1 MKLIVSSSGK
11 LSKLTNLNNI
21 PNISFKSEEDE
32 KEFELLNLSSLF
44 AKIKAGLDHN
54 PNLPHR
60 VSFFALLIVT
70 KGVGSHQVDLKE
82 YPLKK
87 GTVLKIAKGQVHAFQ
102 ENPDYDGFLIAFT
115 EEFVLNYFSKSS
127 IEFISHL
134 YNYHISKTA
143 VDGINFNEPF
153 IEQLMIE
160 LETENTYAQ
169 KNIVAAMLEL
179 YLLRLERLSQTLD
192 PPKQNKHYPLFL
204 EFKNLVEV
212 KYTATRNVKDYA
224 NMLSVSTK
232 HLNRIVKEFT
242 LNTAKHFID
251 DFVIL
256 ETKRAIASTNNSLKE
271 IGYTVGFDEVT
282 NFTKFFKK
290 HTGTTPKQ
298 FKISL

>member
-1 MKLIVSSSGK
+1 MN
-11 LSKLTNLNNI
+11 TI
-21 PNISFKSEEDE
+21 PNISFKSEEAE
-32 KEFELLNLSSLF
+32 KDFELLNVTDLF

-60 VSFFALLIVT
+60 ISFFALLIVT
-70 KGVGSHQVDLKE
+70 NGVGIHKIDLKE

-87 GTVLKIAKGQVHAFQ
+87 GTVLKIAKGQVHAF
-102 ENPDYDGFLIAFT
+102 EEDPSYEGFLVVFT

-134 YNYHISKTA
+134 YNYHISEAT

-160 LETENTYAQ
+160 LATENTYAQ
-169 KNIVAAMLEL
+169 KNIVATTLEL
-179 YLLRLERLSQTLD
+179 YLLRLERLSQTD
-192 PPKQNKHYPLFL
+192 DSPKQNKYYPLFL
-204 EFKNLVEV
+204 EFKNLVEE
-212 KYTATRNVKDYA
+212 KYTTTRNVKDYA
-224 NMLSVSTK
+224 DTLLVSTK

-242 LNTAKHFID
+242 LDTAKHFID

-256 ETKRAIASTNNSLKE
+256 EIKRAIASTNDSLKE
-271 IGYTVGFDEVT
+271 IAYAVGFDEVT

-298 FKISL
+298 FKTEF